1 MDFNYR
7 LKRAGPRNLNILTSN
22 NIIGKNIPDF
32 NYASIGMRDIYD
44 INLSKIM
51 AIGIQESAQR
61 SNSFWEIIFS
71 KYLTKNLALVF
82 LETFEGSFVLEPS
95 NRPATALF
103 GHYLLKD
110 LQVDVPETRTL
121 CYTSSEMRRML

>member
-71 KYLTKNLALVF
+71 KF
-82 LETFEGSFVLEPS
+82 W
-95 NRPATALF
+95 
-103 GHYLLKD
+103 LKI
-110 LQVDVPETRTL
+110 
-121 CYTSSEMRRML
+121 